1 LHPTLGLA
9 KGFFLGKL
17 PRRPRKSKSKNLKIL
32 IKTFV
37 DKFLGWPY

>member
-17 PRRPRKSKSKNLKIL
+17 PISKEKAEAE
-32 IKTFV
+32 T
-37 DKFLGWPY
+37 